1 MSKHK
6 SHRDIGRGLKA
17 VQHGQAQGIGPLF
30 NVRHL
35 KKFKPLDKE
44 TAAGAA
50 NTDGGMGTPSQKS

>member
-30 NVRHL
+30 NVRHP
-35 KKFKPLDKE
+35 KKFKPLDME
-44 TAAGAA
+44 TAAGVRS
-50 NTDGGMGTPSQKS
+50 TDGGKADPE